1 MCKLGYQILFLQ
13 NTLVKIKNITI
24 LKDKIRWKKD
34 KQGGTTLYKKG
45 APDTLQM
52 GSNCTEKT
60 LISLSDACVDIQ
72 ARSLTLNSI
81 MASQFCKISE

>member
-1 MCKLGYQILFLQ
+1 ME
-13 NTLVKIKNITI
+13 
-24 LKDKIRWKKD
+24 KD
-34 KQGGTTLYKKG
+34 KQGVHDSVQEGG
-45 APDTLQM
+45 APDT
-52 GSNCTEKT
+52 CKWEVTTEKT